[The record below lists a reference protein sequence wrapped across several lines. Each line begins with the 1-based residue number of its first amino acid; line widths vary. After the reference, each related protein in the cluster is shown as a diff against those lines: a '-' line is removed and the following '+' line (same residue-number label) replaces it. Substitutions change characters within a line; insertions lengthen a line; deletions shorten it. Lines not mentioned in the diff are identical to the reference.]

1 MQSPLRLPSHE
12 SARLRLLVTQPGAA
26 PDSQKHRADLQPVGA
41 LALPPEGTQ
50 GSAAGLTPQGLLLVL
65 TGLLE
70 PIGVSS
76 ALCLCSKE
84 GKSFPSP
91 SLPSIWRAAD
101 EGGVPKEPQR
111 GQMRQEECSR

>member
-1 MQSPLRLPSHE
+1 M
-12 SARLRLLVTQPGAA
+12 
-26 PDSQKHRADLQPVGA
+26 GA

-70 PIGVSS
+70 PISVSS

-84 GKSFPSP
+84 RKIP
-91 SLPSIWRAAD
+91 SLPLAFPLFGELQMKEEFQKSLS
-101 EGGVPKEPQR
+101 GVR
-111 GQMRQEECSR
+111 